1 MYSLVEIKSVIISN
15 GNGHVQRDKV
25 NQTTPGILML
35 TFLSS
40 LNCKYSVIMA
50 AGFTVL
56 IVRDALKKKYIIKTF
71 SMLPID

>member
-15 GNGHVQRDKV
+15 DNGHIQRDKV

-56 IVRDALKKKYIIKTF
+56 IVRDALKKYIIKTF